1 MEAYGY
7 VLQFVIKVGWV
18 GLFAVVAWAIYF
30 VIAEAFNAVKQG
42 WITRSHIKAAFFMAA
57 DYVMYKVT
65 RAKNA
70 GRHAVKVKKDDV
82 NIVVF
87 WHELKTEFEALPYS
101 LSRANNVHL
110 PA

>member
-7 VLQFVIKVGWV
+7 VLQFFIW
-18 GLFAVVAWAIYF
+18 VAWAVF
-30 VIAEAFNAVKQG
+30 
-42 WITRSHIKAAFFMAA
+42 ITILAGATYVGTIELYDAIRRGRMSLSHIKAAFFMAA
-57 DYVMYKVT
+57 DYAIYKVT

-87 WHELKTEFEALPYS
+87 WHEVKAEFEASPYS
-101 LSRANNVHL
+101 LSRVNNVHV
-110 PA
+110 PV